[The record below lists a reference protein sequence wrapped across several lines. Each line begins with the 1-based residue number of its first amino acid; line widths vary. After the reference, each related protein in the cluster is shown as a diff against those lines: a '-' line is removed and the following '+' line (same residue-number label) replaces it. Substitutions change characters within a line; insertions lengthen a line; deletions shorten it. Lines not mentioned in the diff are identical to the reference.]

1 MNIKQRQSSIA
12 SRTLATRGYSEAI
25 TFSFLNEVM
34 AKQFNGGIEQLAL
47 VNPISSELTHMR
59 PSILPTLLLAA
70 QKNINVGSD
79 SLSLFEV
86 GPIFLGDKPDEQ
98 TTSVTG
104 LRLGNKI
111 KRDWRSPSR
120 DFDFYDIKLD
130 VLKTL
135 EALGINISSL
145 QTYEDTPS
153 YFHPGRSAVLKI
165 GQKLIANLGEIHPE
179 ILDFYG
185 FEKSI
190 LGFEIFYENI
200 PIPKKIKVSRPMLKV
215 SPLQSVTREFAFV
228 INETTPAEKLA
239 QIARSSNKDLIKDV
253 LIFDVYKGKNIPD
266 GKKSIAIKV
275 TIQPLT
281 ETLTDDDLEKIS
293 ADLINLIGTKLSGSL
308 RSQ

>member
-1 MNIKQRQSSIA
+1 
-12 SRTLATRGYSEAI
+12 
-25 TFSFLNEVM
+25 M
-34 AKQFNGGIEQLAL
+34 AKQFNGGIEELSL

-59 PSILPTLLLAA
+59 PSILPTLILAA
-70 QKNINVGSD
+70 QKNINVGID

-98 TTSVTG
+98 TSTVTG
-104 LRLGNKI
+104 LRLGKRI
-111 KRDWRSPSR
+111 VRDWRNSSK

-130 VLKTL
+130 VLRTL
-135 EALGINISSL
+135 EAIGVNISSL

-179 ILDFYG
+179 IIDFYG

-200 PIPKKIKVSRPMLKV
+200 PIPKKIKISRPMLKT
-215 SPLQSVTREFAFV
+215 SPLQAVTREFAFV
-228 INETTPAEKLA
+228 IDETTPAEKLA
-239 QIARSSNKDLIKDV
+239 QIARSTNKDLIKDV
-253 LIFDVYKGKNIPD
+253 LIFDVYKGENIPE

-275 TIQPLT
+275 IIQPHL

-293 ADLINLIGTKLSGSL
+293 SDLIKVVDTKLSGFL